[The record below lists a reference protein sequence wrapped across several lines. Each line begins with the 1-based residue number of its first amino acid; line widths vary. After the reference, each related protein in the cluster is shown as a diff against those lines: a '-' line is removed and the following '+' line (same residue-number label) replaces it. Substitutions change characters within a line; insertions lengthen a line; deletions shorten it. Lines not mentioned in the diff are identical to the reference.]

1 MNKPLALLFAAI
13 ALALVG
19 CGSEPA
25 PLPDKTANVPRPA
38 PGTQTK
44 DVMVP
49 AAK

>member
-1 MNKPLALLFAAI
+1 MKKSLILLAAFSSV
-13 ALALVG
+13 LVG

-25 PLPDKTANVPRPA
+25 PLPDTSESKPRPA